1 MLGMIVANI
10 EFMMICIYLFVHA
23 LFSHCLFTSLLDM
36 FSLRKS
42 VSGCLS
48 VSSPQNFALNLLDL
62 PRSHVF
68 IPFQSSKC
76 DCLEIAFL
84 NFAMTFMYWS
94 ADAGLQVSFDAHSQA
109 VMHTGLRHRY
119 NNSIVFADCMVSN
132 VIALQ

>member
-10 EFMMICIYLFVHA
+10 EFMMICIYLFAHA

-42 VSGCLS
+42 VSSCLS
-48 VSSPQNFALNLLDL
+48 VSSSQNRALNLLDL

-68 IPFQSSKC
+68 IPFQSSSC

-84 NFAMTFMYWS
+84 NFAMIPLCTGARMLDCRFR
-94 ADAGLQVSFDAHSQA
+94 L
-109 VMHTGLRHRY
+109 MHTAK
-119 NNSIVFADCMVSN
+119 V
-132 VIALQ
+132 